1 MRDEYDTPH
10 DDGSKSK
17 NIYGAG
23 SHVLCGLSN
32 RMKLWASK
40 VDGIFN
46 SGIEA
51 LATNDQAAADKH
63 GAPFPRGKR
72 KREPKHDD
80 KNGASRLNADIEP
93 CTVRFN
99 NALNGV
105 LKRLYERGLA
115 SAGFH
120 DWPRQ
125 AARSSRSRA
134 SMTSASS
141 STM

>member
-1 MRDEYDTPH
+1 
-10 DDGSKSK
+10 
-17 NIYGAG
+17 
-23 SHVLCGLSN
+23 
-32 RMKLWASK
+32 
-40 VDGIFN
+40 
-46 SGIEA
+46 
-51 LATNDQAAADKH
+51 
-63 GAPFPRGKR
+63 
-72 KREPKHDD
+72 
-80 KNGASRLNADIEP
+80 
-93 CTVRFN
+93 
-99 NALNGV
+99 LNGV